1 MLQSLCKYFWC
12 YLEYLW
18 KGSQVRI
25 DDAAGMSKGVLFV
38 TVREEKDYNH
48 DDDDVADDDDDHDY
62 VDIDSDDH
70 NNDDGADGEDDN
82 DDDVHNVQ
90 GDQRDFLLELC
101 AERPEIQVD

>member
-1 MLQSLCKYFWC
+1 MWESCYLSKGLAPLLQSLCKYFWC

-38 TVREEKDYNH
+38 TEEEEEDY
-48 DDDDVADDDDDHDY
+48 DDCEDH
-62 VDIDSDDH
+62 
-70 NNDDGADGEDDN
+70 NDDG
-82 DDDVHNVQ
+82 VHNVQ
-90 GDQRDFLLELC
+90 GDQRDFLLELS